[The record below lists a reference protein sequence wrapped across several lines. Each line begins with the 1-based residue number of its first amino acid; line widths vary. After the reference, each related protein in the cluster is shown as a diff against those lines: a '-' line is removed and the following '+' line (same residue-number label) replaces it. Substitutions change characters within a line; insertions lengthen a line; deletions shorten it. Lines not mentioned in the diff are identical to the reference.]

1 MKFKLKTQIGTMWGL
16 KLGAGLI
23 SALTGLA
30 LTFSAAAQT
39 IQCPVT
45 PNHLEYSYFVF
56 SVTTLP
62 ANGGTAFH
70 VTVTT
75 KTKAIPPDSAAS
87 LAIIS
92 GTTALPAV
100 SGLNPAVPVTLKQT
114 DHMWSADFTAPARQF
129 YNPAVYFIFVVA
141 DYQTNPD
148 GTRTYLSTD
157 RMFEIRLRDF
167 LPQ

>member
-1 MKFKLKTQIGTMWGL
+1 MKFKCQAQSGWRWGW
-16 KLGAGLI
+16 KLGVRLCP
-23 SALTGLA
+23 ALTGLA

-70 VTVTT
+70 VTATT
-75 KTKAIPPDSAAS
+75 KNKAIPADSAAS
-87 LAIIS
+87 LAIIT
-92 GTTALPAV
+92 GTAALPAV
-100 SGLNPAVPVTLKQT
+100 AGLNPAVPVTLKRT
-114 DHMWSADFTAPARQF
+114 ERMWSADFTAPARQF

-157 RMFEIRLRDF
+157 RMYEIRLRDF